1 LVEVVVATG
10 ILGIVAGAIIGSF
23 NFGFFLLQSVRENQR
38 ATQILMEK
46 VETIRLY
53 NWNQVNTPGFIPSS
67 FADDYD
73 PQAQGSKGARYTGY
87 ISVRD
92 VPFTTSYSTNMKQVN
107 VWLVWQSNRKTQIRR
122 AATYIAKDGVQNYV
136 Y

>member
-1 LVEVVVATG
+1 MVEVVVATG

-23 NFGFFLLQSVRENQR
+23 NFGFFMLQSVRENQR

-67 FADDYD
+67 FSDTYD
-73 PQAQGSKGARYTGY
+73 PQAADNKGARYTGY
-87 ISVRD
+87 IMVRD
-92 VPFTTSYSTNMKQVN
+92 VPFATSYSTNMKQVN
-107 VWLVWQSNRKTQIRR
+107 VWLLWPSRGKTQIRR